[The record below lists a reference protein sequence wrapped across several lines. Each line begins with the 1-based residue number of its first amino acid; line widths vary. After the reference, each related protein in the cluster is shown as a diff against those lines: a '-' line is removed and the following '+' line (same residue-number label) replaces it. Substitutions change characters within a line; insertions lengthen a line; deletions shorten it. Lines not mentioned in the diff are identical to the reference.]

1 MLVLPHSLL
10 CYTKIIIETK
20 ERTKVKRILLNGL
33 HYEPNG
39 AGISRYTHKLIETF
53 IKEDYPLDILIRGEF
68 VDNYKATNVIGVDKI
83 MTSSTKRIIEEQWEQ
98 RKLYKNYDLIHFPD
112 YATPILYSGSKV
124 ATIHDMAMHTMK
136 DKYTPMQN
144 ITKKTLL
151 EHTVRR
157 AEHLICDSEFA
168 KKELLRYYPKVKA
181 EVSVISLGVEAP
193 QVEVKE
199 EVCQEVLKKFKI
211 TSKYILFVGTLAPHK
226 NIENLIRSFADI
238 KKEHEE
244 YQLVV
249 AGKKG
254 WMYEEIFNSV
264 KELGLE
270 KGVVFTGFTSEM
282 ELEVLY
288 QCAEF
293 LACISL
299 YEGFGLPPLEAMM
312 RKCPV
317 LVSHLEIFEETCH
330 DSALYCDPLDIKDIT
345 RQMLT
350 LIKETALKEKLKVLG
365 QERVKRFAWNKVAQA
380 TFNVYEQVLSKSIK
394 SNYKISYGH
403 TDINQ

>member
-1 MLVLPHSLL
+1 MLYYS
-10 CYTKIIIETK
+10 YYEMK
-20 ERTKVKRILLNGL
+20 ELAKVKRILLNGL

-53 IKEDYPLDILIRGEF
+53 IKEDYPLDILVRGEL
-68 VDNYKATNVIGVDKI
+68 VDDYKATNLISVDKI
-83 MTSSTKRIIEEQWEQ
+83 ITSSTKRIIEEQWQQ
-98 RKLYKNYDLIHFPD
+98 RKLYKTYDLVHFPD
-112 YATPILYSGSKV
+112 YATPVLYRGSKV

-136 DKYTPMQN
+136 NKYTLMQN
-144 ITKKTLL
+144 VTKRTLL
-151 EHTVRR
+151 EYTVRN

-168 KKELLRYYPKVKA
+168 KKELLRYYPKLKA
-181 EVSVISLGVEAP
+181 EVSVIPLGVEVP

-211 TSKYILFVGTLAPHK
+211 TGNYILFVGTLAPHK
-226 NIENLIRSFADI
+226 NIENLIRSFADV

-244 YQLVV
+244 YQLVI

-270 KGVVFTGFTSEM
+270 KSVIFTGFTSEV

-293 LACISL
+293 LACISF

-317 LVSHLEIFEETCH
+317 LVSHLEIFKETCH
-330 DSALYCDPLDIKDIT
+330 DSALYCEPLDTKDIT
-345 RQMLT
+345 SKMLT
-350 LIKETALKEKLKVLG
+350 LIKETALREKLKVLG
-365 QERVKRFAWNKVAQA
+365 QERVKRFTWHKVAQE
-380 TFNVYEQVLSKSIK
+380 TFNVYEQVLNKSIK
-394 SNYKISYGH
+394 IDHEMSYGH
-403 TDINQ
+403 TSINQ